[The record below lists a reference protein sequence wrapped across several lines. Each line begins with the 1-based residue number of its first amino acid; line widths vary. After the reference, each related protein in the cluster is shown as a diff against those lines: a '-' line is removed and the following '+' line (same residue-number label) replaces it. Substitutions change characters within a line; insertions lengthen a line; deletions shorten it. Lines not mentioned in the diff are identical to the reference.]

1 MYLDNPCAVRGSA
14 AEPEAPRE
22 APHEAPPREAPCE
35 VPCDGVRP
43 CVRLQGSKVPCAVSI
58 YYRVSP
64 KDFTNVSVTNA
75 RGGSQTCA
83 GVTNAPGGSQ
93 TRPGG
98 RKRAGGPKRARG
110 VPPECSFAPEP
121 STETIKIT
129 HFATIK
135 AFHPAPIVH
144 APTLEPTTGHQ
155 HRVTHRVAGNVGG
168 AEGGGA
174 NQHESVHLH
183 QEHHKTHH
191 QNHQGHPCR
200 HHQIIPHPL
209 CVHPHRVTDSP
220 PGRSSKGSH
229 TGSHTM

>member
-35 VPCDGVRP
+35 VPCDGVRL

-83 GVTNAPGGSQ
+83 GVTINAPGGSQ

-98 RKRAGGPKRARG
+98 RKRARG
-110 VPPECSFAPEP
+110 VPNAPGG
-121 STETIKIT
+121 S
-129 HFATIK
+129 
-135 AFHPAPIVH
+135 
-144 APTLEPTTGHQ
+144 HQ
-155 HRVTHRVAGNVGG
+155 
-168 AEGGGA
+168 
-174 NQHESVHLH
+174 SVHLH
-183 QEHHKTHH
+183 L
-191 QNHQGHPCR
+191 NHLRKPSR
-200 HHQIIPHPL
+200 SLI
-209 CVHPHRVTDSP
+209 SP
-220 PGRSSKGSH
+220 PSKHSILHPSCMRPHWNRRPGTSTGSH
-229 TGSHTM
+229 TGSQAM

>member
-75 RGGSQTCA
+75 RRGPKRALNVRGGHKRA
-83 GVTNAPGGSQ
+83 RGSQ

-98 RKRAGGPKRARG
+98 RKRARG
-110 VPPECSFAPEP
+110 VPNAPGG
-121 STETIKIT
+121 S
-129 HFATIK
+129 
-135 AFHPAPIVH
+135 
-144 APTLEPTTGHQ
+144 HQ
-155 HRVTHRVAGNVGG
+155 
-168 AEGGGA
+168 
-174 NQHESVHLH
+174 SVHLH
-183 QEHHKTHH
+183 L
-191 QNHQGHPCR
+191 NHLQKPSR
-200 HHQIIPHPL
+200 SLI
-209 CVHPHRVTDSP
+209 SP
-220 PGRSSKGSH
+220 PSKHSILHPSCMRPHWNRRPGTSAGTH